1 MKHFIIIVFSLAG
14 VIVALNYNRI
24 QNYLH
29 PLKEQAVE
37 RGAPVAEVRPRPE
50 VPGQTNPAVVVTS
63 ATMPTNAVSTNLIF
77 TNPATNWPSAAA
89 AHYAELI
96 NTIRAAR
103 GN

>member
-1 MKHFIIIVFSLAG
+1 MKHLIIIVLGLAG

-29 PLKEQAVE
+29 SVREQAVE

-50 VPGQTNPAVVVTS
+50 VPGQTNPAVVVVPETMAANTACSNFVS
-63 ATMPTNAVSTNLIF
+63 AAS
-77 TNPATNWPSAAA
+77 ATNWPSAAA